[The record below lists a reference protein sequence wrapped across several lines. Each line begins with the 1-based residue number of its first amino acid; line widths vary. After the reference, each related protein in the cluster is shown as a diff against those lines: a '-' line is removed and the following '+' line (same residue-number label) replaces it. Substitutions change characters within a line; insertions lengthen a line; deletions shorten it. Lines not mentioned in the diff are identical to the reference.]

1 MNQSLMMFRMLEGA
15 VIDNK
20 YHLRE
25 LLGAGGF
32 GAVFL
37 ADEVVRDNLLRQV
50 AVKIIPDDDNQ
61 QLIELMEATRLD
73 HPYLIRSHTAGESGF
88 NNISLLYLVME
99 QADYSLQERLE
110 QGKLSVS
117 ETQTLIREVAA
128 GLDYLH
134 RQNKVHRDL
143 KPGNVLW
150 SNGCWKL
157 SDFGLIRSL
166 GNRSYAQTSNPIGT
180 IAYMPPEAWDDK
192 HRISKAWDIWS
203 LGIMIV
209 NVVTGKIP
217 YQFQEQTQLLKQ
229 VMNCNLNLPPVPS
242 ELQEIVQGCLQ
253 QNRRKRWTAQQVL
266 DAVQPRSSSF
276 GYTLSSIADLDLSS
290 ERPGINY
297 YKLRD
302 LLAAKRW
309 GDADRETAE
318 RMCEVM
324 GRADEGWLRVEDI
337 ERFPCKDLKIIDTL
351 WVHYS
356 QGKFG
361 FSVQKKIWI
370 ECGSPTSYNDDWLRF
385 CDRVGWREG
394 GEFLSYRRIIKQGS
408 HASLPMGVPVVGL
421 GFGDL
426 VLCFIGLGFIVR
438 EGGRWLLFSRATTC
452 KL

>member
-1 MNQSLMMFRMLEGA
+1 MNQFLMMFKMLEGA
-15 VIDNK
+15 IIDNK

-88 NNISLLYLVME
+88 NNIPLLYLVME

-157 SDFGLIRSL
+157 SDFGLIRNL

-253 QNRRKRWTAQQVL
+253 QNRRNRWTAQQVL
-266 DAVQPRSSSF
+266 DAVKPRSSSF

-290 ERPGINY
+290 ERAGINY

-309 GDADRETAE
+309 GDADQETAE

-324 GRADEGWLRVEDI
+324 GRAEEGWLRVEDI

-361 FSVQKKIWI
+361 FSVQKKIWV
-370 ECGSPTSYNDDWLRF
+370 ECGSPTSYNDDWFRF

-394 GEFLSYRRIIKQGS
+394 GERLSYRRIIKQGS
-408 HASLPMGVPVVGL
+408 HASLPWAVGWWACGVWGSLVSL
-421 GFGDL
+421 LSRNDL
-426 VLCFIGLGFIVR
+426 
-438 EGGRWLLFSRATTC
+438 
-452 KL
+452 